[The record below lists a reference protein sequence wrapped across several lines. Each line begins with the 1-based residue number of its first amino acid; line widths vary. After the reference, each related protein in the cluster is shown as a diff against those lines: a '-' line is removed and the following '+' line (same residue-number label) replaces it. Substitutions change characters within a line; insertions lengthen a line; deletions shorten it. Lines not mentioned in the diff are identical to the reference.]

1 MSDDRFAGKV
11 ASVDSTNNSL
21 VINRGEK
28 HNIRL
33 GEVFHVVR
41 LGDEI
46 TDPDTGETLGIREIL
61 VGRVQVM
68 HVQETMSTAIALGEE
83 KLASSTVDQASGK
96 NINPLFQLLFPT
108 PGRAVR
114 SSERTLP
121 KVSLRAQIGDLL
133 VRV

>member
-1 MSDDRFAGKV
+1 MSNERFAGKV
-11 ASVDSTNNSL
+11 ASVDYANNAV

-46 TDPDTGETLGIREIL
+46 TDPDTGEPLGNREIL

-68 HVQETMSTAIALGEE
+68 HVQETMSTAVALGEE
-83 KLASSTVDQASGK
+83 KLGSSVVEQTTGK
-96 NINPLFQLLFPT
+96 NINPLLQLLFPA
-108 PGRAVR
+108 PGRTVR
-114 SSERTLP
+114 SPERTLP
-121 KVSLRAQIGDLL
+121 RVGLSANVGDLV
-133 VRV
+133 VRI